1 MNLKL
6 KKRIADTLV
15 EVIIAM
21 AAFGIIMSG
30 TFDFMANQTLAMV
43 KMRERD
49 DVDFWAQLLIS
60 RAGSTDVYVRNMMT
74 SEDIKIITPTGIS
87 SIKTDYQTLH
97 NELAN
102 SDTLVIQKG
111 STKLTYKLK

>member
-1 MNLKL
+1 MKL

-49 DVDFWAQLLIS
+49 DVDFWAQKWINS
-60 RAGSTDVYVRNMMT
+60 GDVNFKGTDIRQY
-74 SEDIKIITPTGIS
+74 DS
-87 SIKTDYQTLH
+87 SIKEIISITLTPESSS
-97 NELAN
+97 NFE
-102 SDTLVIQKG
+102 DVEKITITKG
-111 STKLTYKLK
+111 STTLIYNLK